1 METSHPP
8 DQVPD
13 RVPDHAHDHAHD
25 AMRDAVQPRAEREAK
40 TVLLLNANAAGGRA
54 AGYKRQIEEHTAKL
68 PRRPMLF
75 VSREAQTAIRLID
88 ALPAGSRVIVLGGDG
103 TVNQLLPSLLAG
115 GHTLGLVAI
124 GSGNDTA
131 RALGVDRMKW
141 HVALDHALESAPE
154 KIDLGEISYTN
165 ARGFTQNKLFISS
178 FCAGFDAATVQQAQS
193 LPTWLGGMPRY
204 ALATLIM
211 LSEPSNFDLRISL
224 DGQAIHAG
232 PVLLASALN
241 SATYGGG
248 IQIAPSALIDD
259 GALDLMIAEGMGL
272 MRVLSLLPRMLLGRH
287 LGEPGV
293 IHQCFG
299 ELHIKAQHAVPMAA
313 DGEYLGEA
321 LEAKVTIKPAQ
332 LSVLRA

>member
-1 METSHPP
+1 MEAFQAPHQPT
-8 DQVPD
+8 DA
-13 RVPDHAHDHAHD
+13 AHSSA
-25 AMRDAVQPRAEREAK
+25 AREPK

-75 VSREAQTAIRLID
+75 VSREATTAIRLVE
-88 ALPAGSRVIVLGGDG
+88 ALPSGSRVIVLGGDG
-103 TVNQLLPSLLAG
+103 SVNQLLPSLLAG
-115 GHTLGLVAI
+115 GHTLGLVPV

-141 HVALDHALESAPE
+141 HLALDHALQAAPQ
-154 KIDLGEISYTN
+154 KIDLGEVSYTN
-165 ARGFTQNKLFISS
+165 ARGFTQTKLFISS

-193 LPTWLGGMPRY
+193 LPAWLGGMPRY
-204 ALATLIM
+204 TLATLVM
-211 LSEPSNFDLRISL
+211 LATLESFDLRISV

-248 IQIAPSALIDD
+248 MQIAPSAAIDD
-259 GALDLMIAEGMGL
+259 GALDLMMAERMGL
-272 MRVLSLLPRMLLGRH
+272 LRVLSLLPRMLVGRH

-299 ELHIKAQHAVPMAA
+299 DLHIKAQQPVPMAV

-321 LEAKVTIKPAQ
+321 LEAKVNIKPAQ
-332 LSVLRA
+332 LPVLRVQSSPH

>member
-13 RVPDHAHDHAHD
+13 PVN
-25 AMRDAVQPRAEREAK
+25 DAVQTRTEREPK

-88 ALPAGSRVIVLGGDG
+88 ALPAGSRVIVFGGDG

-115 GHTLGLVAI
+115 GHTLGLVAV

-141 HVALDHALESAPE
+141 HVALDHALQSAPE
-154 KIDLGEISYTN
+154 KIDLGELTYTN
-165 ARGFTQNKLFISS
+165 ARGFTQTKLFISS
-178 FCAGFDAATVQQAQS
+178 FCTGFDAATVQQAQS
-193 LPTWLGGMPRY
+193 LPSWLGGMPRY
-204 ALATLIM
+204 TLATLVM
-211 LSEPSNFDLRISL
+211 LATLDSFDLRISI
-224 DGQAIHAG
+224 DGKAIHAG

-248 IQIAPSALIDD
+248 MQIAPSALIDD
-259 GALDLMIAEGMGL
+259 GALDLLIAERMGL
-272 MRVLSLLPRMLLGRH
+272 MRVLSLLPRMLVGRH
-287 LGEPGV
+287 LGDPGV

-299 ELHIKAQHAVPMAA
+299 ELHIKAQQPVPMAA

-321 LEAKVTIKPAQ
+321 IEASLRIKPAQ
-332 LSVLRA
+332 LPVLRAQSSQG

>member
-1 METSHPP
+1 METTQDP
-8 DQVPD
+8 DSVKQAPS
-13 RVPDHAHDHAHD
+13 PS
-25 AMRDAVQPRAEREAK
+25 AEREPK
-40 TVLLLNANAAGGRA
+40 TVLLLNANASGGRA
-54 AGYKRQIEEHTAKL
+54 AGYKRVIEQHTAAL

-75 VSREAQTAIRLID
+75 VSREAQTAIRLIN
-88 ALPAGSRVIVLGGDG
+88 ALPAGSRVIVFGGDG
-103 TVNQLLPSLLAG
+103 SVNQLLPSLLAG
-115 GHTLGLVAI
+115 GHTLGVVAV

-141 HVALDHALESAPE
+141 HVALDHALQSAPE
-154 KIDLGEISYTN
+154 KIDLGEVSYTN
-165 ARGFTQNKLFISS
+165 VRGFTQSKLFISS

-211 LSEPSNFDLRISL
+211 LSTLDSFDLHISIE
-224 DGQAIHAG
+224 GQAIHAG

-248 IQIAPSALIDD
+248 MQIAPSAMIDD
-259 GALDLMIAEGMGL
+259 GALDLMMAERMGVL
-272 MRVLSLLPRMLLGRH
+272 RVLSLLPRMLLGRH

-299 ELHIKAQHAVPMAA
+299 NLLIKAQQPVPMAV

-321 LEAKVTIKPAQ
+321 IEAKVSIKPAQ
-332 LSVLRA
+332 LPVLRAQSSRH

>member
-13 RVPDHAHDHAHD
+13 PVN
-25 AMRDAVQPRAEREAK
+25 DAVQTRTEREPK

-54 AGYKRQIEEHTAKL
+54 AGYRRQIEEHTAKL

-75 VSREAQTAIRLID
+75 VSREAQTAIRLVD
-88 ALPAGSRVIVLGGDG
+88 ALPAGSRVIVFGGDG

-115 GHTLGLVAI
+115 GHTLGLVAV

-131 RALGVDRMKW
+131 RAFGVDRMKW

-154 KIDLGEISYTN
+154 KIDLGELTYTN
-165 ARGFTQNKLFISS
+165 ARGFTQTKLFVSS
-178 FCAGFDAATVQQAQS
+178 FCTGFDASTVQQTQS
-193 LPTWLGGMPRY
+193 LPTWLGGIPRY
-204 ALATLIM
+204 TLATLIM
-211 LSEPSNFDLRISL
+211 LTELSSFDLHISV
-224 DGQAIHAG
+224 DGKAIHTG

-259 GALDLMIAEGMGL
+259 GALDLMVAERMGL

-299 ELHIKAQHAVPMAA
+299 ELHIKAQQPVPMAA

-321 LEAKVTIKPAQ
+321 IEASLRIKPAQ
-332 LSVLRA
+332 LLVLRAQNSQG

>member
-1 METSHPP
+1 METPQSFGHGPDHSP
-8 DQVPD
+8 DQAPNAVPTG
-13 RVPDHAHDHAHD
+13 
-25 AMRDAVQPRAEREAK
+25 AEREPK

-54 AGYKRQIEEHTAKL
+54 AGYKRQIEAHTAKL

-75 VSREAQTAIRLID
+75 VSREAKTAIRLVE
-88 ALPAGSRVIVLGGDG
+88 ALPAGSRVIVFGGDG
-103 TVNQLLPSLLAG
+103 SVNQLLPSLLAG
-115 GHTLGLVAI
+115 GHTLGLVAV

-131 RALGVDRMKW
+131 RAFGVDRMKW
-141 HVALDHALESAPE
+141 HVALDHALQAAPE
-154 KIDLGEISYTN
+154 KIDLGEIRYTN
-165 ARGFTQNKLFISS
+165 ARGFTQTKHFISS
-178 FCAGFDAATVQQAQS
+178 FCVGFDAATVQQAQS
-193 LPTWLGGMPRY
+193 LPSWLGGMPRY
-204 ALATLIM
+204 TLATLVM
-211 LSEPSNFDLRISL
+211 LATLDSFDLRISV

-248 IQIAPSALIDD
+248 MQIAPSALIDD
-259 GALDLMIAEGMGL
+259 GALDLMIAERMGL
-272 MRVLSLLPRMLLGRH
+272 MRVLSLLPRMLVGRH

-299 ELHIKAQHAVPMAA
+299 ELVIKAQQAVPMAT

-321 LEAKVTIKPAQ
+321 VEAAITIKPAE

>member
-1 METSHPP
+1 METALPSEQLSHANPARA
-8 DQVPD
+8 D
-13 RVPDHAHDHAHD
+13 REP
-25 AMRDAVQPRAEREAK
+25 K

-54 AGYKRQIEEHTAKL
+54 AGYKRQIEKHTAPL
-68 PRRPMLF
+68 PRRPMVF
-75 VSREAQTAIRLID
+75 VSREAITAIRVVE
-88 ALPAGSRVIVLGGDG
+88 ALPPGSRVIVFGGDG
-103 TVNQLLPSLLAG
+103 SVNQLLPALLAG
-115 GHTLGLVAI
+115 GHTLGLVAV

-141 HVALDHALESAPE
+141 SVALDHALQSAPE
-154 KIDLGEISYTN
+154 QIDLGEIRYTN

-178 FCAGFDAATVQQAQS
+178 FCTGFDAATVQQAQS
-193 LPTWLGGMPRY
+193 LPAWLGGMPRY
-204 ALATLIM
+204 TLATFIM
-211 LSEPSNFDLRISL
+211 LSALESFDLRISI

-248 IQIAPSALIDD
+248 MQIAPSAAIDD
-259 GALDLMIAEGMGL
+259 GALDLLIAERMGL
-272 MRVLSLLPRMLLGRH
+272 LRVLSLLPRMLLGRH

-299 ELHIKAQHAVPMAA
+299 DLHIKAQQPVPMAA

-321 LEAKVTIKPAQ
+321 IEARVSIQAARLP
-332 LSVLRA
+332 VLRARIAL

>member
-8 DQVPD
+8 DQVPGS
-13 RVPDHAHDHAHD
+13 VN
-25 AMRDAVQPRAEREAK
+25 DAVQTRTEREAK

-54 AGYKRQIEEHTAKL
+54 SAYKRQIEEHTAKL

-75 VSREAQTAIRLID
+75 VSREAQMAIRLVD
-88 ALPAGSRVIVLGGDG
+88 ALPAGSRVIVFGGDG

-115 GHTLGLVAI
+115 GHTLGLVAV
-124 GSGNDTA
+124 GNGNDTA

-141 HVALDHALESAPE
+141 PLALDHALQAAPE
-154 KIDLGEISYTN
+154 KIDLGEITYTN
-165 ARGFTQNKLFISS
+165 ARGFSQTKLFVSS
-178 FCAGFDAATVQQAQS
+178 FCAGFDAATVQQTQS

-204 ALATLIM
+204 MLATLVM
-211 LSEPSNFDLRISL
+211 LATLDSFDLRISI
-224 DGQAIHAG
+224 DGKAVHAG

-241 SATYGGG
+241 TATYGGG
-248 IQIAPSALIDD
+248 MQIAPSALIDD
-259 GALDLMIAEGMGL
+259 GALDLLIAERMGF
-272 MRVLSLLPRMLLGRH
+272 MRVLSLLPRMLVGRH

-299 ELHIKAQHAVPMAA
+299 ELNIKAQQPVPMAA

-321 LEAKVTIKPAQ
+321 IEASLRIRPAQ
-332 LSVLRA
+332 LPVLRAQSSPR

>member
-1 METSHPP
+1 METSQAPHQPT
-8 DQVPD
+8 DA
-13 RVPDHAHDHAHD
+13 AHSSA
-25 AMRDAVQPRAEREAK
+25 AREPK

-75 VSREAQTAIRLID
+75 VSREATTAIRLVE
-88 ALPAGSRVIVLGGDG
+88 ALPTGSRVIVLGGDG
-103 TVNQLLPSLLAG
+103 SVNQLLPSLLTG
-115 GHTLGLVAI
+115 GHTLGLVAV

-141 HVALDHALESAPE
+141 HLALDHALQAAPQ
-154 KIDLGEISYTN
+154 KIDLGEVSYTN
-165 ARGFTQNKLFISS
+165 ARGFTQTKLFISS

-193 LPTWLGGMPRY
+193 LPAWLGGMPRY
-204 ALATLIM
+204 TLATLVM
-211 LSEPSNFDLRISL
+211 LATLDSFDLRISV

-248 IQIAPSALIDD
+248 MQIAPSAAIDD
-259 GALDLMIAEGMGL
+259 GALDLMMAERMGL
-272 MRVLSLLPRMLLGRH
+272 LRVLSLLPRMLVGRH

-299 ELHIKAQHAVPMAA
+299 DLLIKAQQPVPMAV

-321 LEAKVTIKPAQ
+321 IEAKVSIKPA
-332 LSVLRA
+332 LLPVLRAQSSPH

>member
-1 METSHPP
+1 METTHSPEPAPHPVP
-8 DQVPD
+8 DQSGNV
-13 RVPDHAHDHAHD
+13 AS
-25 AMRDAVQPRAEREAK
+25 MGAEREPK

-75 VSREAQTAIRLID
+75 VSREAQTAIRLVD
-88 ALPAGSRVIVLGGDG
+88 ALPVGSRVIVFGGDG
-103 TVNQLLPSLLAG
+103 SVNQLLPSLLAG
-115 GHTLGLVAI
+115 GHTLGLVAV

-141 HVALDHALESAPE
+141 QVALDHALEAAPE
-154 KIDLGEISYTN
+154 RIDIGEVCYAN
-165 ARGFTQNKLFISS
+165 ARGFTQTKFFISS
-178 FCAGFDAATVQQAQS
+178 ICAGFDAATVQQAQT

-204 ALATLIM
+204 TIATLIM
-211 LSEPSNFDLRISL
+211 LSALQSFDLRL
-224 DGQAIHAG
+224 TVDGQAIHAG

-248 IQIAPSALIDD
+248 MQIAPSASIND
-259 GALDLMIAEGMGL
+259 GALDLLIAERMSL
-272 MRVLSLLPRMLLGRH
+272 LRVLLMLPRMLLGRH

-299 ELHIKAQHAVPMAA
+299 ELMIRAQQPLPIAT

-321 LEAKVTIKPAQ
+321 LEVTVRIKPAQ
-332 LSVLRA
+332 LLALRA

>member
-1 METSHPP
+1 MEITQDP
-8 DQVPD
+8 DSGKQAPS
-13 RVPDHAHDHAHD
+13 PS
-25 AMRDAVQPRAEREAK
+25 AEREPK
-40 TVLLLNANAAGGRA
+40 TALLLNANAAGARA
-54 AGYKRQIEEHTAKL
+54 AGYKRAIEQHTAAL

-75 VSREAQTAIRLID
+75 VSSEAQTAIRLIN
-88 ALPAGSRVIVLGGDG
+88 ALPAGSRVIVFGGDG
-103 TVNQLLPSLLAG
+103 SVNQLLPSLLAG
-115 GHTLGLVAI
+115 GHTLGVVAV

-141 HVALDHALESAPE
+141 HVALDHALQSAPE
-154 KIDLGEISYTN
+154 KIDLGEVSYTN
-165 ARGFTQNKLFISS
+165 ARGFTQSKLFISS

-204 ALATLIM
+204 VLATLIM
-211 LSEPSNFDLRISL
+211 LSTLDSFDLHISIE
-224 DGQAIHAG
+224 GQAIHAG

-248 IQIAPSALIDD
+248 MQIAPSAMIDD
-259 GALDLMIAEGMGL
+259 GALDLMVAERMGVL
-272 MRVLSLLPRMLLGRH
+272 RVLSLLPRMLLGRH

-299 ELHIKAQHAVPMAA
+299 NLLIKAQQPVPMAV

-321 LEAKVTIKPAQ
+321 IEAKVSIKPAQ
-332 LSVLRA
+332 LPVLRAQSSPH

>member
-1 METSHPP
+1 MKTSHLP
-8 DQVPD
+8 DQIPD
-13 RVPDHAHDHAHD
+13 APETRS
-25 AMRDAVQPRAEREAK
+25 EREPK

-54 AGYKRQIEEHTAKL
+54 AGYRRQIEEHTAKL

-75 VSREAQTAIRLID
+75 VSREAQTAIRLVD
-88 ALPAGSRVIVLGGDG
+88 ALPAGSRVIVFGGDG

-115 GHTLGLVAI
+115 GHTLGLVAV

-141 HVALDHALESAPE
+141 HVALDHALQSAPE
-154 KIDLGEISYTN
+154 KIDLGEITYTN
-165 ARGFTQNKLFISS
+165 ARGFTQTKLFVSS
-178 FCAGFDAATVQQAQS
+178 FCTGFDAATVQQTQS
-193 LPTWLGGMPRY
+193 LPSWLGGMPRY
-204 ALATLIM
+204 TLATLIM
-211 LSEPSNFDLRISL
+211 LSELNSFDLHISV
-224 DGQAIHAG
+224 DGKAIHAG

-259 GALDLMIAEGMGL
+259 GALDLMVAERMGL
-272 MRVLSLLPRMLLGRH
+272 MRVLSLLPRMLVGRH

-299 ELHIKAQHAVPMAA
+299 ELHIKAQQPVPMAA

-321 LEAKVTIKPAQ
+321 IEASLRIKPAQ
-332 LSVLRA
+332 LLVLRAQNSQG

>member
-1 METSHPP
+1 MQTSQAPHQPT
-8 DQVPD
+8 DA
-13 RVPDHAHDHAHD
+13 AHSS
-25 AMRDAVQPRAEREAK
+25 AEREPK

-75 VSREAQTAIRLID
+75 VSREAITAIRLVE
-88 ALPAGSRVIVLGGDG
+88 ALPTGSRVIVLGGDG
-103 TVNQLLPSLLAG
+103 SVNQLLPSLLAG
-115 GHTLGLVAI
+115 GHTLGLVAV

-141 HVALDHALESAPE
+141 HLALEHALQAAPQ
-154 KIDLGEISYTN
+154 KIDLGEVSYTN
-165 ARGFTQNKLFISS
+165 ARGFSQTKLFISS

-193 LPTWLGGMPRY
+193 LPAWLGGMPRY
-204 ALATLIM
+204 TLATLVM
-211 LSEPSNFDLRISL
+211 LATMDSFDLRISV

-248 IQIAPSALIDD
+248 MQIAPSAAIDD
-259 GALDLMIAEGMGL
+259 GALDLMMAERMGL
-272 MRVLSLLPRMLLGRH
+272 LRVLSLLPRMLVGRH

-299 ELHIKAQHAVPMAA
+299 DLLIKAQQPVPMAV

-321 LEAKVTIKPAQ
+321 IEAKVSIKPA
-332 LSVLRA
+332 LLPVLRAQSSPH

>member
-1 METSHPP
+1 MEAFQAPHQPT
-8 DQVPD
+8 DA
-13 RVPDHAHDHAHD
+13 AHSSA
-25 AMRDAVQPRAEREAK
+25 AREPK

-75 VSREAQTAIRLID
+75 VSREATTAIRLVE
-88 ALPAGSRVIVLGGDG
+88 ALPSGSRVIVLGGDG
-103 TVNQLLPSLLAG
+103 SVNQLLPSLLAG
-115 GHTLGLVAI
+115 GHTLGLVPV

-141 HVALDHALESAPE
+141 HLALDHALQAAPQ
-154 KIDLGEISYTN
+154 KIDLGEVSYTN
-165 ARGFTQNKLFISS
+165 ARGFTQTKLFISS

-193 LPTWLGGMPRY
+193 LPAWLGGMPRY
-204 ALATLIM
+204 TLATLVM
-211 LSEPSNFDLRISL
+211 LATLDSFDLRISV

-248 IQIAPSALIDD
+248 MQIAPSAAIDD
-259 GALDLMIAEGMGL
+259 GALDLMMAERMGL
-272 MRVLSLLPRMLLGRH
+272 LRVLSLLPRMLVGRH

-299 ELHIKAQHAVPMAA
+299 DLLIKAQQPVPMAV

-321 LEAKVTIKPAQ
+321 IEAKVSIKPA
-332 LSVLRA
+332 LLPVLRAQSSPH